1 MANVTQLKH
10 LEHLEDEMLNYGV
23 AGCKASVSF
32 LQELR
37 KMLGCDNSTGFMQTK
52 WDGAPSIVCGKD
64 PANGHFFVGTK
75 GVFAKTAPKICYGP
89 DQIDEWY
96 GDKANLA
103 AGLKLALEHFSQLG
117 IDGVIQ
123 GDFLFTAA
131 TRKAETIHGEK
142 VYTFTPNT
150 ITYAIPVDHPLGKQ
164 IGQAKV
170 GVVFHT
176 HYAGE
181 KDGWD
186 ISNMSARPGAKV
198 KSSKDVVCIEND
210 TPMDRVGLNH
220 TEEVKFDK
228 HVSTIEKLCGDCG
241 YFLDELVTNTG
252 TTGDEKWHVASY
264 LKQFFNAE
272 IKAARSITNVDAT
285 FASLYNFYYDKT
297 KAMLDKIKTPAN
309 RVSKSDLV
317 YKSQNYLRDNQSK
330 FKSLLG
336 LYKEL
341 QTVKQMVIDKLD
353 KLETFKT
360 FVRTDQG
367 YKVTGP
373 EGYVMHKDGDMIKFV
388 NRLEFSYNNFTV
400 AKSWR

>member
-1 MANVTQLKH
+1 MANVKQLKH

-23 AGCKASVSF
+23 EGCKAAVSF
-32 LQELR
+32 LKELR

-75 GVFAKTAPKICYGP
+75 GVFAKTDPKICYGP

-117 IDGVIQ
+117 INGVIQ

-131 TRKAETIHGEK
+131 TRKTETVHGER

-150 ITYAIPVDHPLGKQ
+150 ITYAIPVDHPIGKAV
-164 IGQAKV
+164 GAAKV

-176 HYAGE
+176 HYKGE
-181 KDGWD
+181 TGGWD
-186 ISNMSARPGAKV
+186 ISTMTARAGAKV
-198 KSSKDVVCIEND
+198 NSSRDVVCIQND
-210 TPMDRVGLNH
+210 TPMHKVGLNH
-220 TEEVKFDK
+220 SEERKFDGM
-228 HVSTIEKLCGDCG
+228 VACIERDCMKCGD
-241 YFLDELVTNTG
+241 FLDELVTNTG
-252 TTGDEKWHVASY
+252 TTGDQKWHIASY

-272 IKAARSITNVDAT
+272 IRERRNIANVDTA
-285 FASLYNFYYDKT
+285 FEGLYNFYYDKT
-297 KAMLDKIKTPAN
+297 KAMLAKLKTNNTKVAKA
-309 RVSKSDLV
+309 SLV
-317 YKSQNYLRDNQSK
+317 HSSLNYLEDNKPK
-330 FKSLLG
+330 FKAMLD

-341 QTVKQMVIDKLD
+341 QEIKQFVIDKLD
-353 KLETFKT
+353 HLESF
-360 FVRTDQG
+360 RTYVQTENG

-373 EGYVMHKDGDMIKFV
+373 EGYVLHKDGDMIKFV
-388 NRLEFSYNNFTV
+388 NRLEFAYNNFTLQ
-400 AKSWR
+400 KQWR

>member
-23 AGCKASVSF
+23 SGCKASVSF

-75 GVFAKTAPKICYGP
+75 GVFAKTEPKICYGP

-103 AGLKLALEHFSQLG
+103 AGLKLALEYFSQLG

-123 GDFLFTAA
+123 GDFLFTSA
-131 TRKAETIHGEK
+131 TRKTETIHGEK

-186 ISNMSARPGAKV
+186 ISSMTARPGAKV

-252 TTGDEKWHVASY
+252 TTGNEKWHVASY

-297 KAMLDKIKTPAN
+297 KGMLDKIKTPAN
-309 RVSKSDLV
+309 RVAKSDLV

>member
-75 GVFAKTAPKICYGP
+75 GVFAKTEPKICYGP

-103 AGLKLALEHFSQLG
+103 AGLKLALEYFSQLG

-123 GDFLFTAA
+123 GDFLFTSA
-131 TRKAETIHGEK
+131 TRKTETIHGEK

-186 ISNMSARPGAKV
+186 ISSMTARPGAKV

-285 FASLYNFYYDKT
+285 FTSLYNFYYDKT
-297 KAMLDKIKTPAN
+297 KLMLNKIKTPAN
-309 RVSKSDLV
+309 RVAKSDLV

-330 FKSLLG
+330 FKSMLG

>member
-1 MANVTQLKH
+1 MANVKQLKH

-23 AGCKASVSF
+23 EGCKAAVSF
-32 LQELR
+32 LKELR

-52 WDGAPSIVCGKD
+52 WDGAPSIICGKD

-75 GVFAKTAPKICYGP
+75 GVFAKTDPKICYGP

-96 GDKANLA
+96 GDRKSLA
-103 AGLKLALEHFSQLG
+103 DGLKLALEHFSQLG

-131 TRKAETIHGEK
+131 TRKTETVHGER

-150 ITYAIPVDHPLGKQ
+150 ITYAIPVDHPIGKAV
-164 IGQAKV
+164 GAAKV

-176 HYAGE
+176 HYKGE
-181 KDGWD
+181 TGGWD
-186 ISNMSARPGAKV
+186 ISTMTARAGAKV
-198 KSSKDVVCIEND
+198 NSSRNVVCIQND
-210 TPMDRVGLNH
+210 TPMHKVGLNH
-220 TEEVKFDK
+220 SEEKKFDGM
-228 HVSTIEKLCGDCG
+228 VACIERDCMKCGD
-241 YFLDELVTNTG
+241 FLDELVTNTG
-252 TTGDEKWHVASY
+252 TTGDQKWHIASY

-272 IKAARSITNVDAT
+272 IRERRTVTNVDTA
-285 FASLYNFYYDKT
+285 FEGLYNFYYDKT
-297 KAMLDKIKTPAN
+297 KAMLSKIKTAN
-309 RVSKSDLV
+309 TKVAKATLV
-317 YKSQNYLRDNQSK
+317 HSSLNYLEDNKLK
-330 FKSLLG
+330 FKSMLH

-341 QTVKQMVIDKLD
+341 QETKQFVIDKLD
-353 KLETFKT
+353 HLETFKT
-360 FVRTDQG
+360 FVQTDTG

-373 EGYVMHKDGDMIKFV
+373 EGYVLHKDGDMIKFV

>member
-75 GVFAKTAPKICYGP
+75 GVFAKTEPKICYGP

-103 AGLKLALEHFSQLG
+103 AGLKLALEYFSQLG

-131 TRKAETIHGEK
+131 TRKTETIHGEK

-164 IGQAKV
+164 VGQAKV

-186 ISNMSARPGAKV
+186 ISSMSARPGAKV

-285 FASLYNFYYDKT
+285 FSSLYNFYYDKT
-297 KAMLDKIKTPAN
+297 KGMLDKIKTAKTK
-309 RVSKSDLV
+309 VQKADLV
-317 YKSQNYLRDNQSK
+317 YKSQNYLRDNESK

-341 QTVKQMVIDKLD
+341 QAVKQMVIDKLD
-353 KLETFKT
+353 KLETFRT

>member
-75 GVFAKTAPKICYGP
+75 GVFAKTEPKICYGP

-103 AGLKLALEHFSQLG
+103 AGLKLALEYFSQLG

-164 IGQAKV
+164 VGQAKV

-285 FASLYNFYYDKT
+285 FSSLYNFYYDKT
-297 KAMLDKIKTPAN
+297 KGMLDKIKTAKTK
-309 RVSKSDLV
+309 VQKADLV
-317 YKSQNYLRDNQSK
+317 YKSQNYLRDNESK

-341 QTVKQMVIDKLD
+341 QAVKQMVIDKLD
-353 KLETFKT
+353 KLETFRT